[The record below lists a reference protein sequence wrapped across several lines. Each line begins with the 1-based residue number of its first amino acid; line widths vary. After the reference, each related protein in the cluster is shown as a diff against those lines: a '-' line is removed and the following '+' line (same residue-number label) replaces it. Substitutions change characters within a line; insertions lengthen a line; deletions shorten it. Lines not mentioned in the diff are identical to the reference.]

1 MDRRG
6 ASRRHVLMSATIE
19 FGGATTGCVVRNM
32 SISGAALDVTSHHV
46 GIPEQ
51 FMLVFKADGV
61 RIPCRIVWRKDEQIG
76 VEFD

>member
-1 MDRRG
+1 M
-6 ASRRHVLMSATIE
+6 

-32 SISGAALDVTSHHV
+32 SISGAALDVTSHI

-61 RIPCRIVWRKDEQIG
+61 RIACRMVWRKDEQIG
-76 VEFD
+76 VAFD

>member
-1 MDRRG
+1 MDRRV
-6 ASRRHVLMSATIE
+6 ASRGHVLMSATIE

-32 SISGAALDVTSHHV
+32 SISGAALDVTSHI

-61 RIPCRIVWRKDEQIG
+61 RIPCRMVWRKEEQIG
-76 VEFD
+76 VAFD